1 MADFRKDGRPCP
13 IAHRGCME
21 AGPENSLTAFEEAAA
36 LGAGGVEMDVRRTRD
51 GKLVVFHDADVRR
64 LCMEAGPENSLTAFE
79 EAAALGAGGVEMD
92 VRRTRDGKLVV
103 FHDADV
109 RRLTMGWQ
117 GPYNSGK
124 VKDMTWEKLSQ
135 VRLPFGG
142 HLLKRFPE
150 GGYSNERQYYYPWAV
165 APEQEVLYQ
174 MERFESRAENEEQV
188 LSAVY
193 RRYKEEYERRC
204 LEDGR
209 LERILSLREFF
220 QWLRTQPEG
229 FFAEV
234 ELKERGIAYKEEYER
249 RCLEDGRLE
258 RILSLR
264 EFFQWLRTQ
273 PEGFFAEV
281 ELKERGIAGA
291 VIQMAEKCHAAD
303 RCIVFSG
310 MDEVVWEIQDWCRS
324 HKKPE
329 GLRMG
334 ANIRFLKDEQKEML
348 DRGDF
353 YEVGLNA
360 GSFGR
365 EEVEYLHQKGI
376 QVFSNLGDTPDWWES
391 LDRLGVDGFKTN
403 CLGQYRKWRQKWER
417 K

>member
-1 MADFRKDGRPCP
+1 MADFRKEGRPCP

-36 LGAGGVEMDVRRTRD
+36 LGAEAWKWTS
-51 GKLVVFHDADVRR
+51 ADQGR
-64 LCMEAGPENSLTAFE
+64 
-79 EAAALGAGGVEMD
+79 
-92 VRRTRDGKLVV
+92 KLVV

-117 GPYNSGK
+117 GPYSSGK

-150 GGYSNERQYYYPWAV
+150 GGYSNEKQYYYPWAV

-220 QWLRTQPEG
+220 QWAPD
-229 FFAEV
+229 A
-234 ELKERGIAYKEEYER
+234 
-249 RCLEDGRLE
+249 
-258 RILSLR
+258 
-264 EFFQWLRTQ
+264 
-273 PEGFFAEV
+273 
-281 ELKERGIAGA
+281 AG
-291 VIQMAEKCHAAD
+291 
-303 RCIVFSG
+303 
-310 MDEVVWEIQDWCRS
+310 
-324 HKKPE
+324 
-329 GLRMG
+329 GL
-334 ANIRFLKDEQKEML
+334 F
-348 DRGDF
+348 
-353 YEVGLNA
+353 
-360 GSFGR
+360 
-365 EEVEYLHQKGI
+365 
-376 QVFSNLGDTPDWWES
+376 
-391 LDRLGVDGFKTN
+391 
-403 CLGQYRKWRQKWER
+403 C
-417 K
+417 

>member
-1 MADFRKDGRPCP
+1 
-13 IAHRGCME
+13 
-21 AGPENSLTAFEEAAA
+21 
-36 LGAGGVEMDVRRTRD
+36 
-51 GKLVVFHDADVRR
+51 
-64 LCMEAGPENSLTAFE
+64 
-79 EAAALGAGGVEMD
+79 MD

-117 GPYNSGK
+117 GPYSRGK

-150 GGYSNERQYYYPWAV
+150 GGYSNEKQYYYPWAV

-234 ELKERGIAYKEEYER
+234 ELKERGIA
-249 RCLEDGRLE
+249 
-258 RILSLR
+258 
-264 EFFQWLRTQ
+264 
-273 PEGFFAEV
+273 
-281 ELKERGIAGA
+281 GA

-303 RCIVFSG
+303 RCIIFSG
-310 MDEVVWEIQDWCRS
+310 MEEVVWEIQDWCRS

-329 GLRMG
+329 GLRLG

-360 GSFGR
+360 GSFGS

-376 QVFSNLGDTPDWWES
+376 QVFSNLGDTPDWWEA
-391 LDRLGVDGFKTN
+391 LDHLEVDGFKTN

>member
-1 MADFRKDGRPCP
+1 MADFRKEGRPCP
-13 IAHRGCME
+13 IAHRG
-21 AGPENSLTAFEEAAA
+21 
-36 LGAGGVEMDVRRTRD
+36 
-51 GKLVVFHDADVRR
+51 
-64 LCMEAGPENSLTAFE
+64 CMEAGPENSLTAFE

-150 GGYSNERQYYYPWAV
+150 GGYSNEKQYYYPWAV

-220 QWLRTQPEG
+220 QWLRTQQEG
-229 FFAEV
+229 FFA
-234 ELKERGIAYKEEYER
+234 
-249 RCLEDGRLE
+249 
-258 RILSLR
+258 
-264 EFFQWLRTQ
+264 
-273 PEGFFAEV
+273 
-281 ELKERGIAGA
+281 
-291 VIQMAEKCHAAD
+291 
-303 RCIVFSG
+303 
-310 MDEVVWEIQDWCRS
+310 
-324 HKKPE
+324 
-329 GLRMG
+329 
-334 ANIRFLKDEQKEML
+334 
-348 DRGDF
+348 
-353 YEVGLNA
+353 
-360 GSFGR
+360 
-365 EEVEYLHQKGI
+365 
-376 QVFSNLGDTPDWWES
+376 
-391 LDRLGVDGFKTN
+391 
-403 CLGQYRKWRQKWER
+403 
-417 K
+417 

>member
-1 MADFRKDGRPCP
+1 
-13 IAHRGCME
+13 
-21 AGPENSLTAFEEAAA
+21 
-36 LGAGGVEMDVRRTRD
+36 
-51 GKLVVFHDADVRR
+51 
-64 LCMEAGPENSLTAFE
+64 
-79 EAAALGAGGVEMD
+79 
-92 VRRTRDGKLVV
+92 
-103 FHDADV
+103 
-109 RRLTMGWQ
+109 
-117 GPYNSGK
+117 
-124 VKDMTWEKLSQ
+124 MTWEKLSQ

-150 GGYSNERQYYYPWAV
+150 GGYSNEKQYYYPWAV

-234 ELKERGIAYKEEYER
+234 ELKERGIA
-249 RCLEDGRLE
+249 
-258 RILSLR
+258 
-264 EFFQWLRTQ
+264 
-273 PEGFFAEV
+273 
-281 ELKERGIAGA
+281 GA
-291 VIQMAEKCHAAD
+291 V
-303 RCIVFSG
+303 
-310 MDEVVWEIQDWCRS
+310 
-324 HKKPE
+324 
-329 GLRMG
+329 
-334 ANIRFLKDEQKEML
+334 QKEML

-360 GSFGR
+360 GSFGS

-376 QVFSNLGDTPDWWES
+376 QVFSNLGDTPDWWEA
-391 LDRLGVDGFKTN
+391 LDHLEVDGFKTN